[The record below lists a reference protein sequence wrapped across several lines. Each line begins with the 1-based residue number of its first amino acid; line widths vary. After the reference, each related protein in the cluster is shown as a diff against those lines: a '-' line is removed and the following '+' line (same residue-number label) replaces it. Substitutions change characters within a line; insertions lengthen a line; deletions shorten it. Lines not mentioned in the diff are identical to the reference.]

1 MTSVA
6 VSALCSLVR
15 RYIVMEGAAAAARDR
30 LMDLTSRDGDWFLDE
45 LCSMSA
51 NVSQMISLIT
61 DPVMVSHL
69 HTLLV
74 IILDHHRQSLDC
86 EQ

>member
-6 VSALCSLVR
+6 VSALCSLAR

-61 DPVMVSHL
+61 DPVMVSYL
-69 HTLLV
+69 NTFF
-74 IILDHHRQSLDC
+74 SYGTWPP
-86 EQ
+86 